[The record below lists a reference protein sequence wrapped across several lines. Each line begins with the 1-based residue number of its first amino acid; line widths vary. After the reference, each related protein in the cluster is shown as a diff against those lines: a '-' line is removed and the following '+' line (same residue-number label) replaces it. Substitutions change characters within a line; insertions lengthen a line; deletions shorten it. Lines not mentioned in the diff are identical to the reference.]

1 LPVWLGR
8 GVLAAMTGMSAAW
21 LSTHLANPHGL
32 HSPVAPVALALAV
45 AIATLLLQSLGGPI
59 RLIMLLTA
67 LPFGATILG
76 VVGLAGAWPAL
87 AGRTAG
93 GAGLLWLA
101 QAAALS
107 HRDLYWRGGS
117 LTHVIGSGGLVAALV
132 WAVAAILT

>member
-87 AGRTAG
+87 AGRAAGGWLARALVG

-107 HRDLYWRGGS
+107 HRDL
-117 LTHVIGSGGLVAALV
+117 
-132 WAVAAILT
+132 